1 MWKQAPDC
9 LNQNLHFNKL
19 PVIVCIL
26 KFKNHHSKIY
36 VYLISILLYKKNQ
49 LITAYSQY
57 SYMGLEKGMATHS
70 NILAWRIQMDRG
82 AWRATVHGVTKSD
95 TERLSNWHTHMPG
108 TYHLLVISISRSLKY
123 RISFPYNFP
132 IHLSIKN
139 KCYDGCNK
147 VLHLEPSSISFI

>member
-1 MWKQAPDC
+1 MIMFFVLHWWWVHWRSSYYQHFNSCYQKDSLQIRALVSSGILLEMWKQAPDC

-95 TERLSNWHTHMPG
+95 TERLSN
-108 TYHLLVISISRSLKY
+108 
-123 RISFPYNFP
+123 
-132 IHLSIKN
+132 
-139 KCYDGCNK
+139 
-147 VLHLEPSSISFI
+147 